1 MKKECV
7 AVPLSKHLAA
17 YTAFPLQVA
26 AYFPYDVFILRD
38 VLFRINQLKQEDFFG
53 FVE

>member
-26 AYFPYDVFILRD
+26 AYFLYDGFILRD
-38 VLFRINQLKQEDFFG
+38 VLLRINQLKREDFFC